1 MPRKP
6 DPTTL
11 CQHHCKDG
19 KRCHMLL
26 AADSPSLCAFH
37 ARSHVKRATAQRDD
51 SADLSALFSRDL
63 PKQKSAADIHTHLWN
78 LSLALQ
84 QGRISPRRAAVLAYI
99 NSLLLRTLPAISQQQ
114 DSAPQKIIID
124 IPGAIRH
131 FPEDDE
137 SFRSGE
143 SLDSHAVSP
152 PPATVP
158 PTPDSTRDD
167 PPLYPEEPE
176 GPTYAKPIPLPRW
189 GEVHGTIRQPER
201 PNTYGPPRMRAR
213 RSLRH
218 IAPRRR
224 FKIAHRTP
232 NTRCRVSGAPEDVVL
247 RSHTRP
253 LPTGRSSLF
262 RDALSV
268 CSASIAHRNR
278 RT

>member
-1 MPRKP
+1 MPHNP
-6 DPTTL
+6 DPTAL
-11 CQHHCKDG
+11 CQHHSKDG

-26 AADSPSLCAFH
+26 APDSPSLCPFH
-37 ARSHVKRATAQRDD
+37 ARSHAKRTASQHDD
-51 SADLSALFSRDL
+51 SADLSAIFSQDL

-137 SFRSGE
+137 LTASPDFSRGERGE
-143 SLDSHAVSP
+143 SSDSHPATFTPP
-152 PPATVP
+152 PPAAP
-158 PTPDSTRDD
+158 PSTPDDPRPSTH
-167 PPLYPEEPE
+167 P
-176 GPTYAKPIPLPRW
+176 KPVPLPRW

-213 RSLRH
+213 RSPRH
-218 IAPRRR
+218 VAPRRK
-224 FKIAHRTP
+224 FEIARRMPKTL
-232 NTRCRVSGAPEDVVL
+232 CRASGARASWELRQTRIFSRL
-247 RSHTRP
+247 RSR
-253 LPTGRSSLF
+253 LGRGME
-262 RDALSV
+262 SV
-268 CSASIAHRNR
+268 LSIAEGLP
-278 RT
+278 